1 MLSAEGCPFHAIAYN
16 PAMNPLVISCSLNP
30 TSRSAQLALHAYD
43 TLRGLAGPAELVDLR
58 QTALPMCDGGK
69 AYQHENVGPLAT
81 KISSAGPILLAV
93 PVYNYDANAA
103 AKNLIE
109 LTGRAWTGKVV
120 GFICAAGGQGSYMSI
135 MSLANSLMLD
145 YRCLIVPR
153 FVYATGDH
161 FEEGGAPGE
170 AIIRRTDELCQAA
183 VGLNNALTSV
193 QTPTDQV
200 L

>member
-1 MLSAEGCPFHAIAYN
+1 
-16 PAMNPLVISCSLNP
+16 MNPLVISCSLNP
-30 TSRSAQLALHAYD
+30 TSRSARLALHAYD
-43 TLRGLAGPAELVDLR
+43 TLRGLTGSAELVDLR

-69 AYQHENVGPLAT
+69 AYQHENVAPLAA
-81 KISSAGPILLAV
+81 KVSAAGPILLAV
-93 PVYNYDANAA
+93 PVYNYDVNAA

-120 GFICAAGGQGSYMSI
+120 GFICTAGGQGSYMSV

-145 YRCLIVPR
+145 FRCLIVPR

-161 FEEGGAPGE
+161 FEEGGTPGAPGAPVE
-170 AIIRRTDELCQAA
+170 AIVRRTDELCRAA
-183 VGLNNALTSV
+183 VGLNEALKMS
-193 QTPTDQV
+193 QASAGQV